1 MLKKIWHDTVW
12 SKVISVGIL
21 AIFIAVG
28 SYFIGCFPT
37 RRQWIVAETTIP
49 NWILLISCIVIVWKL
64 VKVVYHTMRK
74 RDKFTKKEHNEIAN
88 MEHVEVVSTASQT
101 DTPVRK
107 TPKMK
112 LPDFSFTVGYGN
124 TLTPEN
130 LDRLTSEPA
139 SYQVVDELIINVL
152 RKDGIPRTLLD
163 IQRKTNMSEAVI
175 RSSLRRLFTHGLV
188 ALDATD
194 GTQLERYSIIQNSA
208 PEGEIEAQ

>member
-1 MLKKIWHDTVW
+1 MDGLLTLTGRIYAQEDLARYCVEQGNIGRDTRYIHCCW
-12 SKVISVGIL
+12 
-21 AIFIAVG
+21 F
-28 SYFIGCFPT
+28 
-37 RRQWIVAETTIP
+37 
-49 NWILLISCIVIVWKL
+49 LLHRL
-64 VKVVYHTMRK
+64 LP
-74 RDKFTKKEHNEIAN
+74 D
-88 MEHVEVVSTASQT
+88 
-101 DTPVRK
+101 K

-208 PEGEIEAQ
+208 TEGEIEAQ

>member
-88 MEHVEVVSTASQT
+88 MEHVEVASTTSQT
-101 DTPVRK
+101 DAPARK

-112 LPDFSFTVGYGN
+112 IPGYSFQVRTVEVSN
-124 TLTPEN
+124 AET
-130 LDRLTSEPA
+130 
-139 SYQVVDELIINVL
+139 VD
-152 RKDGIPRTLLD
+152 
-163 IQRKTNMSEAVI
+163 
-175 RSSLRRLFTHGLV
+175 
-188 ALDATD
+188 
-194 GTQLERYSIIQNSA
+194 
-208 PEGEIEAQ
+208 